1 MKSVL
6 FLVRGIF
13 YTVLTSVWFV
23 FLVCLFVMVMFVVNS
38 IIPVWNSTP
47 IEGPMY
53 RDHGLGP
60 N

>member
-13 YTVLTSVWFV
+13 YTVLTSVWLV
-23 FLVCLFVMVMFVVNS
+23 FLVCLFVMVMFIVKNF
-38 IIPVWNSTP
+38 PVWQEGP

-53 RDHGLGP
+53 GDHGLGP
-60 N
+60 Y